1 MDNAPLARE
10 GKGVHLMARSLIIDD
25 VARAKAARV
34 LAHAEANPYLPG
46 DPVPGDQP
54 GFVAHFGSYRSVFT
68 YTHTHW
74 LIFRHLT
81 VSVPTPGK
89 YPNPIAVFEIANLFG
104 FTGHDG
110 ISDTPPVDWR
120 WDVKPDE
127 NCIVVLQAM
136 TVRKAM
142 Q

>member
-1 MDNAPLARE
+1 
-10 GKGVHLMARSLIIDD
+10 MARVLVIDD

-34 LAHAEANPYLPG
+34 LAHAEANPYRPG

-54 GFVAHFGSYRSVFT
+54 GFVAHFGDYRSVFT
-68 YTHTHW
+68 YTHADR

-81 VSVPTPGK
+81 VSVPTPRK

-104 FTGHDG
+104 FTGHTG
-110 ISDTPPVDWR
+110 ISDTPPRDWKWEANLAER
-120 WDVKPDE
+120 
-127 NCIVVLQAM
+127 CIVVLQAIAAD
-136 TVRKAM
+136 VPRKAM